1 MTDALDGSG
10 ARPRFSRPD
19 VVAAGVRITAER
31 GLPGLTLSAV
41 ADRLGVQRPSLY
53 HHFPGGFEELRAAV
67 LESITGLEPAE
78 DDGAAGDAGLLAWEE
93 RALRRMASASSEF
106 PGVVPYLSTEGRN
119 ERRPL
124 AESDR
129 LARLLMSQ
137 DLDTSAAEAF
147 VITNAYLVGWI
158 MAQRQDADA
167 AEAAGM
173 SALATVLREA
183 AGLDPEKVLMN
194 GFRALLAGLGADVA
208 RNGTGPRDEDGAT

>member
-1 MTDALDGSG
+1 MTDAADEPGT
-10 ARPRFSRPD
+10 RPRFSRAD
-19 VVAAGVRITAER
+19 VVAAGVQLTAAR

-67 LESITGLEPAE
+67 IESITGLEPADE
-78 DDGAAGDAGLLAWEE
+78 DGELTQDASLLAWEE
-93 RALRRMASASSEF
+93 RALRRMASASGEF
-106 PGVVPYLSTEGRN
+106 PGVIPYLSTEGRN
-119 ERRPL
+119 EHRPL

-137 DLDTSAAEAF
+137 QLNTSAAEAF

-158 MAQRQDADA
+158 MAERQDADA

-173 SALATVLREA
+173 PGLAAVLREA
-183 AGLDPEKVLMN
+183 AGLDREKVLMD

-208 RNGTGPRDEDGAT
+208 QAVDDGGGTGG